1 MVKVPWLLIT
11 APPFRVSVP
20 PPFIVSDPPGAML
33 IVPEV
38 KLKVLTVKLPHTFNV
53 PPLTAMAVK
62 VPDEEYQ

>member
-1 MVKVPWLLIT
+1 
-11 APPFRVSVP
+11 
-20 PPFIVSDPPGAML
+20 ML

-62 VPDEEYQ
+62 VPDEEYQYV